1 MDSTDAIAPAIA
13 ETIGFLEYFR
23 DLPDP
28 RQQGKVDYPL
38 EEILLLCLTAVLAGA
53 EHITDIALFGEKR
66 IELLRRLRP
75 FARGTPRHDHLGD
88 ILATLDAE
96 QFQRCFAGWVASRC
110 GVPEGVIAIDG
121 KTSRRTRG
129 KGKAALHLVSA
140 FAARQRL
147 VLGQAKVA
155 DKSNEIVTIPKLLD
169 LLHIEGAII
178 TIDAMGCQR
187 DIAQKIID
195 KQADYILA
203 LKGNQGSLRE
213 DAELSAAEQV
223 ANGFKDTNV
232 TRAETVDGD
241 HGRIETRAVTIMH
254 DIDWLRQ
261 RHNWPGLAALAM
273 VDSGRE
279 IAGKVE
285 QERRFY
291 ITSSPLP
298 ADKLA
303 LAIRDHWSVE
313 NSLHWVMDMTFR
325 DDESRL
331 RTANAP
337 VNLAA
342 IRHMALNLVRTRK
355 GKLSV
360 KANLKAAA
368 WNDDHL
374 IRLLVA

>member
-1 MDSTDAIAPAIA
+1 MDSTDAMAPAIA

-53 EHITDIALFGEKR
+53 EHITDIALFGETR

-75 FARGTPRHDHLGD
+75 FINGTPRHDHLGD

-96 QFQRCFAGWVASRC
+96 QFQRCFAAWVASRC
-110 GVPEGVIAIDG
+110 AVPEGVIAIDG

-155 DKSNEIVTIPKLLD
+155 DKSNEIVAIPKLLD
-169 LLHIEGAII
+169 LLRIEGAII

-187 DIAQKIID
+187 DIAQKIAD

-213 DAELSAAEQV
+213 DAELFAAEQV
-223 ANGFKDTNV
+223 ANGFRDSKV

-241 HGRIETRAVTIMH
+241 HGRIETRVVTVMH

-273 VDSGRE
+273 VDSVRE

-303 LAIRDHWSVE
+303 PAIRDHWSVE

-325 DDESRL
+325 DDESRV

-337 VNLAA
+337 ANFAA